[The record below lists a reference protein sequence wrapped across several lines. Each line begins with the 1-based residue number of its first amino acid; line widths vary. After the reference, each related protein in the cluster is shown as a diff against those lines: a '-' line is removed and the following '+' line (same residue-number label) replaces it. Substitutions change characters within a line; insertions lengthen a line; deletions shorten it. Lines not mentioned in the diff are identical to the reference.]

1 MSVLFPKVNKPREWD
16 YRPIY
21 YDPKKDEMDRKL
33 AALQAKRAAEMKA
46 KGEEAALEG
55 NDEAKEA
62 SAEQTAGASKPYVP
76 TLHRGSFREAHEA
89 GMSSY
94 RAREE
99 RKTKLR
105 IWVVIL
111 VLLLFGIY
119 LLGLM

>member
-1 MSVLFPKVNKPREWD
+1 MSVLFPKVNKPPTWD

-33 AALQAKRAAEMKA
+33 AALQAKRAAQENA
-46 KGEEAALEG
+46 KGESDV
-55 NDEAKEA
+55 DEAKEA
-62 SAEQTAGASKPYVP
+62 SAEKTAGASRPYVP

>member
-1 MSVLFPKVNKPREWD
+1 MSVLFPKVNKPPTWD